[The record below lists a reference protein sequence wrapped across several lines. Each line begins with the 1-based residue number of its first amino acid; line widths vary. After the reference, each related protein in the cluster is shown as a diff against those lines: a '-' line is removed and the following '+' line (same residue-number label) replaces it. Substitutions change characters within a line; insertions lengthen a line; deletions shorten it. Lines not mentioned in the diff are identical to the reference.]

1 MLFCNRSIIDFSQG
15 YATWIEIL
23 FSLTHLLLEAS
34 DLTLSFKSDFV
45 AYIHILHTL
54 HIIFTESY
62 QLNVKACIL
71 VLWRGIHAFKKTLRQ
86 TKWFETEMIKRVVL
100 LSYICII
107 LMTFFTTNNQHTYK
121 NNSAHVLSS
130 SPQVRAKN
138 VIKKTIIS
146 VRMLGMDMKI
156 RLLNVQKKNPKN
168 EQSYKHNAILV

>member
-1 MLFCNRSIIDFSQG
+1 MNRDPFLLNSLAPRGIGFNVIIQIG
-15 YATWIEIL
+15 LRCVYTHPACTLCIL
-23 FSLTHLLLEAS
+23 FLQNPTNLMSKYVFWFYEG
-34 DLTLSFKSDFV
+34 
-45 AYIHILHTL
+45 
-54 HIIFTESY
+54 
-62 QLNVKACIL
+62 
-71 VLWRGIHAFKKTLRQ
+71 GIHAFKKTLRQ